1 MDNTLETSIDLYTLF
16 TDKESLETTIDL
28 LCSELFAKNPDDIR
42 REYLD
47 FNKEIN
53 TYFSECDIVF
63 KYLFFGAH

>member
-47 FNKEIN
+47 FNKEIR
-53 TYFSECDIVF
+53 
-63 KYLFFGAH
+63 LFIRMCGIDNRPKAA